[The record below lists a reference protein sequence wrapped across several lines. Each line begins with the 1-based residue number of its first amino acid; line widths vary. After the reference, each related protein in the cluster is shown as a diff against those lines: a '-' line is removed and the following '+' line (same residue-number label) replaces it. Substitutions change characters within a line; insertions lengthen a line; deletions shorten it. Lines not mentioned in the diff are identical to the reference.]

1 MCNVTR
7 TLLQVKWIKLS
18 ILGVL
23 TILLMGTIGRL
34 SVGPFE
40 YEAWVK
46 AMQAMDDK
54 ARTGAIFV
62 SLGDLITLFL
72 IYSPLLVSFTASVC
86 QICTSKVLVP
96 WRHMRT
102 TYVVSILIPIWWSAL
117 AFKFLCDMI
126 GFKFIPVLLSMQDV
140 GRHNN
145 WDWEAGMQ
153 ASGLRMHLTLTT
165 RA

>member
-54 ARTGAIFV
+54 ARNGAIFV
-62 SLGDLITLFL
+62 FLGDLTTLFL

-96 WRHMRT
+96 WR
-102 TYVVSILIPIWWSAL
+102 
-117 AFKFLCDMI
+117 
-126 GFKFIPVLLSMQDV
+126 
-140 GRHNN
+140 
-145 WDWEAGMQ
+145 
-153 ASGLRMHLTLTT
+153 
-165 RA
+165 